1 MTVGRLSLH
10 SRRGRLNLHIRH
22 GVAQGKQPFKYNY
35 FVFTGSR
42 VNSAGAELA
51 PHAGAGTYFRY
62 EAKVSKGSPKDTFGI
77 HLGNSS

>member
-22 GVAQGKQPFKYNY
+22 GVAQGNDLPNIIILSLR
-35 FVFTGSR
+35 VSR
-42 VNSAGAELA
+42 VNSADAELA

-77 HLGNSS
+77 RSGNGF